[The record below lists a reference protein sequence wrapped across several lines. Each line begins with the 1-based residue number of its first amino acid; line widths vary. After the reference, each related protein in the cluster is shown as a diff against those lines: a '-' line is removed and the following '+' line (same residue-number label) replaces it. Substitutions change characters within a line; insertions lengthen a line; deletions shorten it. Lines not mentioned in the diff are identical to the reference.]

1 MGKGQNIWSVKD
13 SHLLLLK
20 TTCTGVKIAQQL
32 NTFKKIINFLKKR
45 LKTVGR
51 ILRPLCPKPLKK
63 LSLKMSQNYFG
74 IKKHKA
80 VAFTALKK
88 KKVPLSH
95 PCGDR

>member
-1 MGKGQNIWSVKD
+1 M
-13 SHLLLLK
+13 
-20 TTCTGVKIAQQL
+20 CTRVKIVQQL
-32 NTFKKIINFLKKR
+32 NTFKKIMNFLIKC
-45 LKTVGR
+45 LKTAGR

-88 KKVPLSH
+88 KKKGSKVPLSH